1 MQDNR
6 HGMVGPHMG
15 GMGMGAFAALPVEID
30 SPSNSVTPAKV
41 ELGRLL
47 YFEKQ
52 LSAGRNVSCNSCHDL
67 AAYGVD
73 HEATSTGD
81 KNQKGSRNSPTVYN
95 AAAHFVQFWDG
106 RSATIEEQAKGPIL
120 NPVEMAM
127 PSEAA
132 AVAAV
137 QAVPEYADRFREASP
152 VKGILSTSTI
162 SPEQLVP
169 SRESSARPRAGTAF
183 WTEIEMP

>member
-1 MQDNR
+1 
-6 HGMVGPHMG
+6 MG

-137 QAVPEYADRFREASP
+137 QAVPEYADRFREAFP
-152 VKGILSTSTI
+152 GEGNPINLDNI
-162 SPEQLVP
+162 ARALVH
-169 SRESSARPRAGTAF
+169 SRESSSRPRAGTAF